1 MFSAK
6 RSRDDS
12 LERMITDQSQDQIVF
27 FGCGGSTRSNVTA
40 ETVGSKAERLIR
52 LAEVGIRT
60 PPGAVLG
67 VSFCRDYFARGKR
80 LPEGFA
86 ELLSQLTERLGNATG
101 LAFGGERRPLLL
113 SVRSGAAVSMPGML
127 DTILNVGLTDRTLSA
142 LVCLTGNPRH
152 AWDSY
157 RRLVQ
162 SFGESAYCLPA
173 EGFERFVDAQL
184 ASETAST
191 AGELDA
197 AALQEIT
204 QQSLAWCNSQT
215 RDAFPQDPH
224 RQLVEAVE
232 AVFRSWQSPR
242 AVEFRRLRGLE
253 SLPGSAVTIQAMAY
267 GNLGGNSGSGV
278 AFTRDPATGEKSLY
292 LDFLPNAQG
301 EDIVGGRRR
310 LQGAAVLKRI
320 LPDVHRQLLEIA
332 DQLERLF
339 QDAQD
344 FEFTVQE
351 GRLYILQT
359 RDAKRTPLAALR
371 IACDQ
376 VAEGLIDEC
385 IAVERLRDFDLD
397 NMSEIRLSPPPG
409 LQPICRGTSASSG
422 AAVGPAALSPEAAI
436 ALAAKGSSPILVR
449 SDITTSD
456 IAGLA
461 ASAGI
466 VTSRGGR
473 TSHAAVVARQLD
485 KVCVVGCR
493 ELSVAEGSQSFQL
506 GDRRLSEGDWIS
518 VDGQSGEI
526 YAGQVEVSEHRPTA
540 YLQQVARWK
549 AKTPDANIQR
559 RASPESVKT

>member
-1 MFSAK
+1 
-6 RSRDDS
+6 
-12 LERMITDQSQDQIVF
+12 MISDRSQDQIVF
-27 FGCGGSTRSNVTA
+27 FGCGDSIRSSVEA
-40 ETVGSKAERLIR
+40 ETVGSKAARLVR
-52 LAEVGIRT
+52 LAEEGIRT
-60 PPGAVLG
+60 PPGFVLG
-67 VSFCRDYFARGKR
+67 VSFCRDYFARGER

-86 ELLSQLTERLGNATG
+86 ELLSQSTERLGNATG

-127 DTILNVGLTDRTLSA
+127 DTILNVGLTNRTLSA

-162 SFGESAYCLPA
+162 SFGESAYGLPA
-173 EGFERFVDAQL
+173 EGFEGLVDAQL
-184 ASETAST
+184 ASEKAST

-197 AALQEIT
+197 TALREIT
-204 QQSLAWCNSQT
+204 QQSLAWFESQT
-215 RDAFPQDPH
+215 HQAFPQSPD

-232 AVFRSWQSPR
+232 AVFRSWRSPR

-253 SLPGSAVTIQAMAY
+253 SLPGSAVTVQAMAY

-278 AFTRDPATGEKSLY
+278 AFTRDPATGEKTLY

-310 LQGAAVLKRI
+310 LEGAAVLKRI
-320 LPDVHRQLLEIA
+320 LPDVYRQLLEIA

-339 QDAQD
+339 KDAQD

-371 IACDQ
+371 VACDL
-376 VAEGLIDEC
+376 VAEGLIDERVALDRLKDYNLDR
-385 IAVERLRDFDLD
+385 ISAV
-397 NMSEIRLSPPPG
+397 RLSPPVG
-409 LQPICRGTSASSG
+409 LEPLCRGTPASSG
-422 AAVGPAALSPEAAI
+422 AAAGRAALTPEAAI
-436 ALAAKGSSPILVR
+436 ALAAKGCSPILVR
-449 SDITTSD
+449 NDITTCD

-466 VTSRGGR
+466 ITSRGGR

-493 ELSVAEGSQSFQL
+493 ELSVAAGSQSLQL

-526 YAGQVEVSEHRPTA
+526 YAGQVEVSEMRPTS
-540 YLQQVARWK
+540 YLAQVANWK
-549 AKTPDANIQR
+549 AR
-559 RASPESVKT
+559 SPERNIERPASLEGVKT